1 MGSIRR
7 LLILSTLSLCLFV
20 MSGVQGAMAQDFSF
34 SRIDVE
40 GNKRIE
46 TSTIIT
52 YSGLATDQVFGADD
66 LNRAYQNILASG
78 LFESVEVV
86 PNGNRLIINVNEFPT
101 VNKIAFEGNRRVNDN
116 TLKSIIGLQPRRVFN
131 PDKVDADRAAIVQVY
146 ADQGRLA
153 ARVTPKIIRR
163 SDNRVDVIFEIFEG
177 GLTEIERIGIVGNKV
192 FSDRRLRRVLDTKQA
207 GFLRLF
213 VRRDTFLADR
223 IDFDE
228 RLLTDFYNARGYIDF
243 KVNDVNAELTEEN
256 NAYFVT
262 FNVREGQMFRFGDV
276 TLISERSD
284 IDVEDFQ
291 IAVSAETGDVYSPTL
306 MEKNLSRLE
315 ARATQLG
322 LDFVRVTP
330 RVTRNDADLTLDVE
344 FVLEQGERVFVE
356 RIDITGN
363 TTTLDRVIRR
373 QFRISEGDPFN
384 PRLIREAAERI
395 RALGLFGN
403 AGVNAREGTQP
414 GQIIVDVEV
423 EEQPTGSLQLGA
435 TYSGD
440 NGFGVVI
447 DYSERN
453 FLGRGQA
460 LSFAIRSGVDNQS
473 YEFNF
478 TEPEF
483 LNPELRFNLGLSYG
497 ETDNQGAAYDT
508 NSLDI
513 TPSLS
518 FPISD
523 YSRLSVR
530 GNISATQMLNASGV
544 GSIIEAEANLERVD
558 DAGFG
563 FTYRYDTRGVGLDP
577 SSGIAVIYN
586 QDFGGMAGD
595 KGAYSKSTI
604 RTIGERAI
612 MNEDVVLRG
621 VFEAGWLHHS
631 EGSSRV
637 TDRFFLPAT
646 VLRGFEFAGMG
657 PRQRSING
665 VINDPLGGNKYTV
678 AKFEVDFPLG
688 LPEEYGM
695 SGGAFYHAGNL
706 WDTGAT
712 VTNQDDRLEYDNGS
726 WRHVVGATLYW
737 TTPIGPLRFDFT
749 RALKKET
756 HDVERTFD
764 MSIATRF

>member
-7 LLILSTLSLCLFV
+7 FLILSTLSLCLCV
-20 MSGVQGAMAQDFSF
+20 TSGVQGAMAQDFSF
-34 SRIDVE
+34 SRIDVD

-52 YSGLATDQVFGADD
+52 YSGLATDQMFGADD

-86 PNGNRLIINVNEFPT
+86 PNGNRLVIKVNEFPT

-116 TLKSIIGLQPRRVFN
+116 TLRALVGMQPRRVFN
-131 PDKVDADRAAIVQVY
+131 PDKVDTDRAAIAQFY

-177 GLTEIERIGIVGNKV
+177 GVIEIERIGIVGNKV

-207 GFLRLF
+207 GLLRLF
-213 VRRDTFLADR
+213 VRRDTFLTDR
-223 IDFDE
+223 IEFDK

-243 KVNDVNAELTEEN
+243 QVNDVNAELTEEN

-276 TLISERSD
+276 TLASKRSD

-291 IAVSAETGDVYSPTL
+291 IAISAETGDVYSPTL

-363 TTTLDRVIRR
+363 TTTMDRVIRR

-395 RALGLFGN
+395 RALGFFGN

-414 GQIIVDVEV
+414 GQIIVDFEV

-447 DYSERN
+447 DYAERN

-460 LSFAIRSGVDNQS
+460 LSFAIRTGIDNQS
-473 YEFNF
+473 YEFDF

-483 LNPELRFNLGLSYG
+483 LSPELRFNLGLSYG

-508 NSLDI
+508 RNFDI

-518 FPISD
+518 FPLSE

-530 GNISATQMLNASGV
+530 GNVSATEMLNPGTV
-544 GSIIEAEANLERVD
+544 GSIVEDEITRGRLD

-595 KGAYSKSTI
+595 KGTFSKSTI

-621 VFEAGWLHHS
+621 VLEAGLLHHTG
-631 EGSSRV
+631 GSSRV

-657 PRQRSING
+657 PRQRDG
-665 VINDPLGGNKYTV
+665 TINDALGGNKYTV
-678 AKFEVDFPLG
+678 AKFEMDFPLG

-706 WDTGAT
+706 WDTGASG
-712 VTNQDDRLEYDNGS
+712 NRLLYDNGA

-756 HDVERTFD
+756 HDEERTFD

>member
-1 MGSIRR
+1 MGPIRHF
-7 LLILSTLSLCLFV
+7 LILSTLSLCLFV
-20 MSGVQGAMAQDFSF
+20 TSGVQGAMAQDFSF
-34 SRIDVE
+34 SRIGVD

-52 YSGLATDQVFGADD
+52 YSGLTTDQVFGADD

-86 PNGNRLIINVNEFPT
+86 PNGNRLVIKVNEFPT

-116 TLKSIIGLQPRRVFN
+116 TLRAVVGMQPRRVFN
-131 PDKVDADRAAIVQVY
+131 PDKVDADRAAIAQVY

-177 GLTEIERIGIVGNKV
+177 GVIEIERIGIVGNKV

-207 GFLRLF
+207 GLLRLF
-213 VRRDTFLADR
+213 VRRDTFLTDR
-223 IDFDE
+223 IEFDK

-243 KVNDVNAELTEEN
+243 QVNDVNAELTEEN

-276 TLISERSD
+276 TLASKRSD

-291 IAVSAETGDVYSPTL
+291 IAISAETGDVYSPTL

-363 TTTLDRVIRR
+363 TTTMDRVIRR

-384 PRLIREAAERI
+384 PRLIREAAERV
-395 RALGLFGN
+395 RALGFFGN

-414 GQIIVDVEV
+414 GQIIVDFEV

-447 DYSERN
+447 DYAERN

-460 LSFAIRSGVDNQS
+460 LSFAIRTGIDNQS
-473 YEFNF
+473 YEFDF

-483 LNPELRFNLGLSYG
+483 LSPELRFNLGLSYG

-508 NSLDI
+508 RNFDI

-518 FPISD
+518 FPLSE

-530 GNISATQMLNASGV
+530 GNVSATEMLNPGTV
-544 GSIIEAEANLERVD
+544 GSIVEDEITRGRLD

-595 KGAYSKSTI
+595 KGTFSKSTI

-621 VFEAGWLHHS
+621 VLEAGLLHQAG
-631 EGSSRV
+631 GSSRV

-657 PRQRSING
+657 PRQRDG
-665 VINDPLGGNKYTV
+665 TINDALGGNKYTV
-678 AKFEVDFPLG
+678 AKFEMDFPLG

-706 WDTGAT
+706 WDTGASG
-712 VTNQDDRLEYDNGS
+712 NRLLYDNGA

-756 HDVERTFD
+756 HDEERTFD

>member
-1 MGSIRR
+1 MGSIRHF
-7 LLILSTLSLCLFV
+7 LILSTLSLCLFV
-20 MSGVQGAMAQDFSF
+20 TSGVQGAMAQDFSF
-34 SRIDVE
+34 SRIDVD

-86 PNGNRLIINVNEFPT
+86 PNGNRLVIKVNEFPT

-116 TLKSIIGLQPRRVFN
+116 TLKSIVGLQPRRVFN
-131 PDKVDADRAAIVQVY
+131 PDKVDADRAAIAQVY

-153 ARVTPKIIRR
+153 ARVSPKIIRR

-213 VRRDTFLADR
+213 VRRDTFLTDR
-223 IDFDE
+223 IEFDK
-228 RLLTDFYNARGYIDF
+228 RLLKDFYNARGYIDF
-243 KVNDVNAELTEEN
+243 QINDVNAELTEEN

-276 TLISERSD
+276 KLTSERSD
-284 IDVEDFQ
+284 IDVEDFK
-291 IAVSAETGDVYSPTL
+291 IAISAETGDVYSPTL

-395 RALGLFGN
+395 RALGFFGN

-460 LSFAIRSGVDNQS
+460 LSFAIRSGIDNQS

-508 NSLDI
+508 RNLDI

-518 FPISD
+518 FPLSE

-530 GNISATQMLNASGV
+530 GNVSATEMLNPGTV
-544 GSIIEAEANLERVD
+544 GSIVEDEITRGRLD

-595 KGAYSKSTI
+595 KGTFSKSTI

-621 VFEAGWLHHS
+621 VLEAGLLHHTG
-631 EGSSRV
+631 GSSRV

-657 PRQRSING
+657 PRQRDGSIN
-665 VINDPLGGNKYTV
+665 DALGGNKYTV

-706 WDTGAT
+706 WDTGASG
-712 VTNQDDRLEYDNGS
+712 NGLLYDNGA

-756 HDVERTFD
+756 HDEERTFD
-764 MSIATRF
+764 MSVATRF

>member
-1 MGSIRR
+1 MGSIRHF
-7 LLILSTLSLCLFV
+7 LILSTLSLCLFV
-20 MSGVQGAMAQDFSF
+20 TSGVHGAMAQDFSF
-34 SRIDVE
+34 SRIDVD

-52 YSGLATDQVFGADD
+52 YSGLVTDQVFGADD

-86 PNGNRLIINVNEFPT
+86 PNGNRLVIKVNEFPT
-101 VNKIAFEGNRRVNDN
+101 VNKIAFEGNRRINDT
-116 TLKSIIGLQPRRVFN
+116 TLRAVVGMQPRRVFN
-131 PDKVDADRAAIVQVY
+131 PDKVDTLIVRQ
-146 ADQGRLA
+146 L
-153 ARVTPKIIRR
+153 RR
-163 SDNRVDVIFEIFEG
+163 SMRIRAVWQHVLPPKSSAAVTIAWMSYSKFLKG
-177 GLTEIERIGIVGNKV
+177 AVTEIERIGIVGNKV

-213 VRRDTFLADR
+213 VRRDTFLTDR
-223 IDFDE
+223 IEFDK

-243 KVNDVNAELTEEN
+243 QINDVNAELTEEN

-276 TLISERSD
+276 TLTSERSD
-284 IDVEDFQ
+284 IDVEDFK
-291 IAVSAETGDVYSPTL
+291 IAISAETGDVYSPTL

-395 RALGLFGN
+395 RALGFFGN

-460 LSFAIRSGVDNQS
+460 LSFAIRSGIDNQS

-483 LNPELRFNLGLSYG
+483 LNPELGFNLGLSYG

-508 NSLDI
+508 RNLDI

-518 FPISD
+518 FPLSE

-530 GNISATQMLNASGV
+530 GNVSATEMLNPGTV
-544 GSIIEAEANLERVD
+544 GSIV
-558 DAGFG
+558 
-563 FTYRYDTRGVGLDP
+563 
-577 SSGIAVIYN
+577 
-586 QDFGGMAGD
+586 
-595 KGAYSKSTI
+595 
-604 RTIGERAI
+604 
-612 MNEDVVLRG
+612 
-621 VFEAGWLHHS
+621 
-631 EGSSRV
+631 EG
-637 TDRFFLPAT
+637 
-646 VLRGFEFAGMG
+646 
-657 PRQRSING
+657 
-665 VINDPLGGNKYTV
+665 
-678 AKFEVDFPLG
+678 
-688 LPEEYGM
+688 
-695 SGGAFYHAGNL
+695 
-706 WDTGAT
+706 
-712 VTNQDDRLEYDNGS
+712 
-726 WRHVVGATLYW
+726 
-737 TTPIGPLRFDFT
+737 
-749 RALKKET
+749 
-756 HDVERTFD
+756 
-764 MSIATRF
+764 

>member
-1 MGSIRR
+1 MGSIRHF
-7 LLILSTLSLCLFV
+7 LILSTLSLCLFV
-20 MSGVQGAMAQDFSF
+20 TSGVQGAMAQDFSF
-34 SRIDVE
+34 SRIDVD

-86 PNGNRLIINVNEFPT
+86 PNGNRLVIKVNEFPT

-116 TLKSIIGLQPRRVFN
+116 TLKSIVGLQPRRVFN
-131 PDKVDADRAAIVQVY
+131 PDKVDADRAAIAQVY

-153 ARVTPKIIRR
+153 ARVSPKIIRR

-213 VRRDTFLADR
+213 VRRDTFLTDR
-223 IDFDE
+223 IEFDK

-243 KVNDVNAELTEEN
+243 QVNDVNAELTEEN

-276 TLISERSD
+276 TLTSERSD

-291 IAVSAETGDVYSPTL
+291 IAISAETGDVYSPTL

-395 RALGLFGN
+395 RALGFFGN

-460 LSFAIRSGVDNQS
+460 LSFAIRSGIDNQS

-508 NSLDI
+508 RNLDI

-518 FPISD
+518 FPLSE

-530 GNISATQMLNASGV
+530 GNVSATEMLNPGTV
-544 GSIIEAEANLERVD
+544 GSIVEDEITRGRLD

-595 KGAYSKSTI
+595 KGTFSKSTI

-621 VFEAGWLHHS
+621 VLEAGLLHHTG
-631 EGSSRV
+631 GSSRV

-657 PRQRSING
+657 PRQRDG
-665 VINDPLGGNKYTV
+665 TINDALGGNKYTV

-706 WDTGAT
+706 WDTGASG
-712 VTNQDDRLEYDNGS
+712 NGLLYDNGA

-737 TTPIGPLRFDFT
+737 TTPIGP
-749 RALKKET
+749 
-756 HDVERTFD
+756 
-764 MSIATRF
+764 IAV

>member
-1 MGSIRR
+1 MGSIRHF
-7 LLILSTLSLCLFV
+7 LILSTLSLCLFV

-34 SRIDVE
+34 SRIDVD

-86 PNGNRLIINVNEFPT
+86 PNGNRLVIKVNEFPT

-116 TLKSIIGLQPRRVFN
+116 TLKSIVGLQPRRVFN
-131 PDKVDADRAAIVQVY
+131 PDKVDADRAAIAQVY

-153 ARVTPKIIRR
+153 ARVSPKIIRR

-213 VRRDTFLADR
+213 VRRDTFLTDR
-223 IDFDE
+223 IEFDK
-228 RLLTDFYNARGYIDF
+228 RLLKDFYNARGYIDF
-243 KVNDVNAELTEEN
+243 QINDVNAELTEEN

-276 TLISERSD
+276 KLTSERSD
-284 IDVEDFQ
+284 IDVEDFK
-291 IAVSAETGDVYSPTL
+291 IAISAETGNVYSPTL

-395 RALGLFGN
+395 RALGFFGN

-460 LSFAIRSGVDNQS
+460 LSFAIRSGIDNQS

-508 NSLDI
+508 RNLDI

-518 FPISD
+518 FPLSE

-530 GNISATQMLNASGV
+530 GNVSATEMLNPGTV
-544 GSIIEAEANLERVD
+544 GSIVEDEITRGRLD

-595 KGAYSKSTI
+595 KGTFSKSTI

-621 VFEAGWLHHS
+621 VLEAGLLHHTG
-631 EGSSRV
+631 GSSRV

-657 PRQRSING
+657 PRQRDGSIN
-665 VINDPLGGNKYTV
+665 DALGGNKYTV

-706 WDTGAT
+706 WDTGASG
-712 VTNQDDRLEYDNGS
+712 NGLLYDNGA

-756 HDVERTFD
+756 HDEERTFD
-764 MSIATRF
+764 MSVATRF

>member
-1 MGSIRR
+1 MGSIRHF
-7 LLILSTLSLCLFV
+7 LILSTLSLCLFV
-20 MSGVQGAMAQDFSF
+20 TSGVHGAMAQDFSF
-34 SRIDVE
+34 SRIDVD

-52 YSGLATDQVFGADD
+52 YSGLVTDQVFGADD

-86 PNGNRLIINVNEFPT
+86 PNGNRLVIKVNEFPT
-101 VNKIAFEGNRRVNDN
+101 VNKIAFEGNRRINDT
-116 TLKSIIGLQPRRVFN
+116 TLRAVVGMQPRRVFN
-131 PDKVDADRAAIVQVY
+131 PDKVDTDRAAIAQVY

-177 GLTEIERIGIVGNKV
+177 AITEIERIGIVGNKV

-213 VRRDTFLADR
+213 VRRDTFLTDR
-223 IDFDE
+223 IEFDK

-243 KVNDVNAELTEEN
+243 QINDVNAELTEEN

-276 TLISERSD
+276 TLTSERSD
-284 IDVEDFQ
+284 IDVKDFK
-291 IAVSAETGDVYSPTL
+291 IAISAETGDVYSPTL

-395 RALGLFGN
+395 RVLDFFGN
-403 AGVNAREGTQP
+403 AGVNARAGTQP

-453 FLGRGQA
+453 FLGRGQT
-460 LSFAIRSGVDNQS
+460 LSFAIRSGIDNQS

-483 LNPELRFNLGLSYG
+483 LNPELGFNLGLSYG

-508 NSLDI
+508 RNLDI

-518 FPISD
+518 FPLSE

-530 GNISATQMLNASGV
+530 GNVSATEMLNPGTV
-544 GSIIEAEANLERVD
+544 GSIVENEITRGRLDN
-558 DAGFG
+558 AGFG

-586 QDFGGMAGD
+586 QDFGGIAGN
-595 KGAYSKSTI
+595 KGAFSKSTI

-612 MNEDVVLRG
+612 MNDDVVLRG
-621 VFEAGWLHHS
+621 VLEAGLLHHTG
-631 EGSSRV
+631 GSSRV

-657 PRQRSING
+657 PRQRDG
-665 VINDPLGGNKYTV
+665 TINDALGGNKYTV

-688 LPEEYGM
+688 LLEEYGM

-706 WDTGAT
+706 WDTGAKG
-712 VTNQDDRLEYDNGS
+712 DELLYDNGA

-756 HDVERTFD
+756 QDEERTFD
-764 MSIATRF
+764 VSIATRF

>member
-1 MGSIRR
+1 MGSIRHF
-7 LLILSTLSLCLFV
+7 LILSTLSLCLFV
-20 MSGVQGAMAQDFSF
+20 TSGVHGAMAQDFSF
-34 SRIDVE
+34 SRIDVD

-52 YSGLATDQVFGADD
+52 YSGLVTDQVFGADD

-86 PNGNRLIINVNEFPT
+86 PNGNRLVIKVNEFPT
-101 VNKIAFEGNRRVNDN
+101 VNKIAFEGNRRVNDT
-116 TLKSIIGLQPRRVFN
+116 TLRAVVVMQPRRVFN
-131 PDKVDADRAAIVQVY
+131 PDKVDTDRAAIAQVY

-177 GLTEIERIGIVGNKV
+177 AVTEIERIGIVGNKV

-213 VRRDTFLADR
+213 VRRDTFLTDR
-223 IDFDE
+223 IEFDK

-243 KVNDVNAELTEEN
+243 QINDVNAELTEEN

-276 TLISERSD
+276 TLTSERSD
-284 IDVEDFQ
+284 IDVKDFK
-291 IAVSAETGDVYSPTL
+291 IAISAETGDVYSPTL

-395 RALGLFGN
+395 RVLDFFGN
-403 AGVNAREGTQP
+403 AGVNARAGTQP

-453 FLGRGQA
+453 FLGRGQT
-460 LSFAIRSGVDNQS
+460 LSFAIRSGIDNQS

-483 LNPELRFNLGLSYG
+483 LNPELGFNLGLSYG

-508 NSLDI
+508 RNLDI

-518 FPISD
+518 FPLSE

-530 GNISATQMLNASGV
+530 GNVSATEMLNPGTV
-544 GSIIEAEANLERVD
+544 GSIVENEITRGRLDN
-558 DAGFG
+558 AGFG

-586 QDFGGMAGD
+586 QDFGGIAGD
-595 KGAYSKSTI
+595 KGAFSKSTI

-612 MNEDVVLRG
+612 MNDDVVLRG
-621 VFEAGWLHHS
+621 VLEAGLLHHTG
-631 EGSSRV
+631 GSSRV

-657 PRQRSING
+657 PRQRDG
-665 VINDPLGGNKYTV
+665 TINDALGGNKYTV

-706 WDTGAT
+706 WDTGAKG
-712 VTNQDDRLEYDNGS
+712 DELLYDNGA

-756 HDVERTFD
+756 QDEERTFD

>member
-1 MGSIRR
+1 MGSIRHF
-7 LLILSTLSLCLFV
+7 LILSTLSLCLFV
-20 MSGVQGAMAQDFSF
+20 TSGVHGAMAQDFSF
-34 SRIDVE
+34 SRIDVD

-52 YSGLATDQVFGADD
+52 YSGLVTDQVFGADD

-86 PNGNRLIINVNEFPT
+86 PNGARLVIKVNEFPT
-101 VNKIAFEGNRRVNDN
+101 VNKIAFEGNRRINDT
-116 TLKSIIGLQPRRVFN
+116 TLRAVVGMQPRRVFN
-131 PDKVDADRAAIVQVY
+131 PDKVDTDRAAIAQVY

-177 GLTEIERIGIVGNKV
+177 AVTEIERIGIVGNKV

-213 VRRDTFLADR
+213 VRRDTFLTDR
-223 IDFDE
+223 IEFDK

-243 KVNDVNAELTEEN
+243 QINDVNAELTEEN

-276 TLISERSD
+276 TLTSERSD
-284 IDVEDFQ
+284 IDVKDFK
-291 IAVSAETGDVYSPTL
+291 IAISAETGDVYSPTL

-395 RALGLFGN
+395 RVLDFFGN
-403 AGVNAREGTQP
+403 AGVNARAGTQP

-453 FLGRGQA
+453 FLGRGQT
-460 LSFAIRSGVDNQS
+460 LSFAIRSGIDNQS

-483 LNPELRFNLGLSYG
+483 LNPELGFNLGLSYG

-508 NSLDI
+508 RNLDI

-518 FPISD
+518 FPLSE

-530 GNISATQMLNASGV
+530 GNVSATEMLNPGTV
-544 GSIIEAEANLERVD
+544 GSIVENEITRGRLDN
-558 DAGFG
+558 AGFG

-586 QDFGGMAGD
+586 QDFGGIAGD
-595 KGAYSKSTI
+595 KGAFSKSTI

-612 MNEDVVLRG
+612 MNDDVVLRG
-621 VFEAGWLHHS
+621 VLEAGLLHHTG
-631 EGSSRV
+631 GSSRV

-657 PRQRSING
+657 PRQRDG
-665 VINDPLGGNKYTV
+665 TINDALGGNKYTV

-706 WDTGAT
+706 WDTGAKG
-712 VTNQDDRLEYDNGS
+712 DELLYDNGA

-756 HDVERTFD
+756 QDEERTFD

>member
-1 MGSIRR
+1 MGSIRHF
-7 LLILSTLSLCLFV
+7 LILSTLSLCLFV
-20 MSGVQGAMAQDFSF
+20 TSGVHGAMAQDFSF
-34 SRIDVE
+34 SRIDVD

-52 YSGLATDQVFGADD
+52 YSGLVTDQVFGADD

-86 PNGNRLIINVNEFPT
+86 PNGNRLVIKVNEFPT
-101 VNKIAFEGNRRVNDN
+101 VNKIAFEGNRRINDT
-116 TLKSIIGLQPRRVFN
+116 TLRAVVGMQPRRVFN
-131 PDKVDADRAAIVQVY
+131 PDKVDTDRAAIAQVY

-177 GLTEIERIGIVGNKV
+177 AVTEIERIGIVGNKV

-213 VRRDTFLADR
+213 VRRDTFLTDR
-223 IDFDE
+223 IEFDK

-243 KVNDVNAELTEEN
+243 QINDVNAELTEEN

-276 TLISERSD
+276 TLTSERSD
-284 IDVEDFQ
+284 IDVKDFK
-291 IAVSAETGDVYSPTL
+291 IAISAETGDVYSPTL

-395 RALGLFGN
+395 RVLDFFGN
-403 AGVNAREGTQP
+403 AGVNARAGTQP
-414 GQIIVDVEV
+414 GPIIVDVEV
-423 EEQPTGSLQLGA
+423 EARPTGSLQLGA

-453 FLGRGQA
+453 FLGRGQT
-460 LSFAIRSGVDNQS
+460 LSFAIRSGIDNQS

-483 LNPELRFNLGLSYG
+483 LNPELGFNLGLSYG

-508 NSLDI
+508 RNLDI

-518 FPISD
+518 FPLSE

-530 GNISATQMLNASGV
+530 GNVSATEMLNPGTV
-544 GSIIEAEANLERVD
+544 GSIVENEITRGRLDN
-558 DAGFG
+558 AGFG

-586 QDFGGMAGD
+586 QDFGGITGD
-595 KGAYSKSTI
+595 KGAFSKSTI

-612 MNEDVVLRG
+612 MNDDVVLRG
-621 VFEAGWLHHS
+621 VLEAGLLHHTG
-631 EGSSRV
+631 GSSRV

-657 PRQRSING
+657 PRQRDG
-665 VINDPLGGNKYTV
+665 TINDALGGNKYTV

-688 LPEEYGM
+688 LLEEYGM
-695 SGGAFYHAGNL
+695 SGGAFYNAGNL
-706 WDTGAT
+706 WDTGAKG
-712 VTNQDDRLEYDNGS
+712 DELLYDNGA

-749 RALKKET
+749 RALKKESQ
-756 HDVERTFD
+756 DEERTFD

>member
-1 MGSIRR
+1 MGSIRIF
-7 LLILSTLSLCLFV
+7 LYLSTLTLCVFFTA
-20 MSGVQGAMAQDFSF
+20 GVQGATAQDFSF
-34 SRIDVE
+34 YRIDVE

-46 TSTIIT
+46 ASTIVT
-52 YSGLATDQVFGADD
+52 YSGLATEQVFGADD
-66 LNRAYQNILASG
+66 LNRAYQNIIASG
-78 LFESVEVV
+78 LFESVEVI
-86 PNGNRLIINVNEFPT
+86 PNDSLLVIKVSEFPT
-101 VNKIAFEGNRRVNDN
+101 VNKIEFEGNRLVNDD
-116 TLKSIIGLQPRRVFN
+116 TLRSAVGLQPRRVFN
-131 PDKVDADRAAIVQVY
+131 PDKVDGDRSAIAQLY

-153 ARVTPKIIRR
+153 ARITPKIIRR
-163 SDNRVDVIFEIFEG
+163 SDNRVDVVFEIFEG
-177 GLTEIERIGIVGNKV
+177 GLTEIERIGIVGNRV
-192 FSDRRLRRVLDTKQA
+192 FSDRRLRRVLDSKQA
-207 GFLRLF
+207 GFLRTF
-213 VRRDTFLADR
+213 VRRDTFLTDR
-223 IDFDE
+223 IEFDK

-243 KVNDVNAELTEEN
+243 QVNDVNAELTEEN

-262 FNVREGQMFRFGDV
+262 FNVREGQMFRYGDV
-276 TLISERSD
+276 TLISKRSD
-284 IDVEDFQ
+284 INVEDFQ
-291 IAVSAETGDVYSPTL
+291 IAISAETGDVYSPTL

-330 RVTRNDADLTLDVE
+330 RVTRNDADLTLDVD

-373 QFRISEGDPFN
+373 QFRNSEGDPFN

-395 RALGLFGN
+395 RALGFFGN

-460 LSFAIRSGVDNQS
+460 LSFAIRSGIDNTA

-508 NSLDI
+508 RIMDI

-518 FPISD
+518 FPISE
-523 YSRLSVR
+523 YTRLSLR
-530 GNISATQMLNASGV
+530 GNVSATQMLNASGV
-544 GSIIEAEANLERVD
+544 GSIIDAEERLGRLND
-558 DAGFG
+558 TGFG

-586 QDFGGMAGD
+586 QDFGGMAGG
-595 KGAYSKSTI
+595 KGAYSKSRI

-612 MNEDVVLRG
+612 MNEDIVLRG
-621 VFEAGWLHHS
+621 VLEAGLLHHS

-657 PRQRSING
+657 PRQRSDSGI
-665 VINDPLGGNKYTV
+665 INDSLGGNKYTV
-678 AKFEVDFPLG
+678 AKFEVDFPLA
-688 LPEEYGM
+688 LLEEYGM

-706 WDTGAT
+706 WDTGASG
-712 VTNQDDRLEYDNGS
+712 NGLLYDNGA

-756 HDVERTFD
+756 HDEERTFD
-764 MSIATRF
+764 LSIATRF

>member
-7 LLILSTLSLCLFV
+7 FLILSTLSLCLCV
-20 MSGVQGAMAQDFSF
+20 TSGVQGAMAQDFSF
-34 SRIDVE
+34 SRIDVD

-52 YSGLATDQVFGADD
+52 YSGLATDQMFGADD

-86 PNGNRLIINVNEFPT
+86 PNGNRLVIKVNEFPT

-116 TLKSIIGLQPRRVFN
+116 TLRALVGMQPRRVFN
-131 PDKVDADRAAIVQVY
+131 PDKVDTDRAAIAQFY

-177 GLTEIERIGIVGNKV
+177 GVIEIERIGIVGNKV

-207 GFLRLF
+207 GLLRLF
-213 VRRDTFLADR
+213 VRRDTFLTDR
-223 IDFDE
+223 IEFDK

-243 KVNDVNAELTEEN
+243 QVNDVNAELTEEN

-276 TLISERSD
+276 TLASKRSD

-291 IAVSAETGDVYSPTL
+291 IAISAETGDVYSPTL

-363 TTTLDRVIRR
+363 TTTMDRVIRR

-384 PRLIREAAERI
+384 PRLIREAAERV
-395 RALGLFGN
+395 RALGFFGN

-414 GQIIVDVEV
+414 GQIIVDFEV

-447 DYSERN
+447 DYAERN

-460 LSFAIRSGVDNQS
+460 LSFAIRTGIDNQS
-473 YEFNF
+473 YEFDF

-483 LNPELRFNLGLSYG
+483 LSPELRFNLGLSYG

-508 NSLDI
+508 RNFDI

-518 FPISD
+518 FPLSE

-530 GNISATQMLNASGV
+530 GNVSATEMLNPGTV
-544 GSIIEAEANLERVD
+544 GSIVEDEITRGRLD

-595 KGAYSKSTI
+595 KGTFSKSTI

-621 VFEAGWLHHS
+621 VLEAGLLHHTG
-631 EGSSRV
+631 GSSRV

-657 PRQRSING
+657 PRQRDG
-665 VINDPLGGNKYTV
+665 TINDALGGNKYTV
-678 AKFEVDFPLG
+678 AKFEMDFPLG

-706 WDTGAT
+706 WDTGASG
-712 VTNQDDRLEYDNGS
+712 NRLLYDNGA

-756 HDVERTFD
+756 HDEERTFD

>member
-1 MGSIRR
+1 MGSIRYF
-7 LLILSTLSLCLFV
+7 LFLTILSICLSITSGAKFV
-20 MSGVQGAMAQDFSF
+20 QAQDFSF
-34 SRIDVE
+34 SRIDVD

-66 LNRAYQNILASG
+66 LNRAYQKILASG

-86 PNGNRLIINVNEFPT
+86 PSGNRLVIKVDEFPT
-101 VNKIAFEGNRRVNDN
+101 VNQIAFEGNRRVNDS
-116 TLKSIIGLQPRRVFN
+116 TLKSIVGLQPRRVFN
-131 PDKVDADRAAIVQVY
+131 PDKVDADRAAIAQVY

-153 ARVTPKIIRR
+153 ARVSPKIIRR

-177 GLTEIERIGIVGNKV
+177 GLTEIERVGIVGNKV
-192 FSDRRLRRVLDTKQA
+192 FSDRRLRRILDTKQA

-223 IDFDE
+223 IEFDK

-243 KVNDVNAELTEEN
+243 EVNDVNAELTEEN

-262 FNVREGQMFRFGDV
+262 FNVREGQKFRFGEV
-276 TLISERSD
+276 SLTSQRSD
-284 IDVEDFQ
+284 IDVEEFK
-291 IAVSAETGDVYSPTL
+291 IAISAETGDVYSPTL

-363 TTTLDRVIRR
+363 TATLDRVIRR

-384 PRLIREAAERI
+384 PRLVREAAERI
-395 RALGLFGN
+395 RALGFFGN

-440 NGFGVVI
+440 TGFGVVI

-460 LSFAIRSGVDNQS
+460 LSFAIRSGIDNQS

-508 NSLDI
+508 RKFNI

-518 FPISD
+518 FPLSE

-530 GNISATQMLNASGV
+530 GNVSATEMLNPGNI
-544 GSIIEAEANLERVD
+544 GTIIAAEVARGRLD

-595 KGAYSKSTI
+595 KGTYSKSTI

-612 MNEDVVLRG
+612 LNEDVVLRG
-621 VFEAGWLHHS
+621 SLEAGLLHHTD
-631 EGSSRV
+631 GNSRV

-657 PRQRSING
+657 PRQRVG
-665 VINDPLGGNKYTV
+665 TINDALGGNKYAV

-706 WDTGAT
+706 WDTGAGG
-712 VTNQDDRLEYDNGS
+712 DDLFYNEGA

-756 HDVERTFD
+756 NDEERTFD

>member
-20 MSGVQGAMAQDFSF
+20 VSGVQGAMAQDFSF

-131 PDKVDADRAAIVQVY
+131 PDKVDADRAAIVQFY

-544 GSIIEAEANLERVD
+544 GSIIEAEASLERVD

-665 VINDPLGGNKYTV
+665 VINDPLGGSKYTV

>member
-1 MGSIRR
+1 MGSIRHF
-7 LLILSTLSLCLFV
+7 LILSTLSLCLFAT
-20 MSGVQGAMAQDFSF
+20 SGVQVAMAQDFSF
-34 SRIDVE
+34 SRIDVD

-52 YSGLATDQVFGADD
+52 YSGLETDQVFGADD

-86 PNGNRLIINVNEFPT
+86 PNGNRLVIKVNEFPT

-116 TLKSIIGLQPRRVFN
+116 TLRALVGMQPRRVFN
-131 PDKVDADRAAIVQVY
+131 PDKVDTDRAAIAQFY

-177 GLTEIERIGIVGNKV
+177 GVIEIERIGIVGNKV

-207 GFLRLF
+207 GLLRLF
-213 VRRDTFLADR
+213 VRRDTFLTDR
-223 IDFDE
+223 IEFDK

-243 KVNDVNAELTEEN
+243 QVNDVNAELTEEN

-276 TLISERSD
+276 TLASKRSD

-291 IAVSAETGDVYSPTL
+291 IAISAETGDVYSPTL

-363 TTTLDRVIRR
+363 TTTMDRVIRR

-395 RALGLFGN
+395 RSLGFFGD

-414 GQIIVDVEV
+414 GQIIVDFEV

-447 DYSERN
+447 DYAERN

-460 LSFAIRSGVDNQS
+460 LSFAIRTGIDNQS
-473 YEFNF
+473 YEFDF

-483 LNPELRFNLGLSYG
+483 LSPELRFNLGLSYG

-508 NSLDI
+508 RNFDI

-518 FPISD
+518 FPLSE

-530 GNISATQMLNASGV
+530 GNVSATEMLNPGTV
-544 GSIIEAEANLERVD
+544 GSIVEDEITRGRLD

-595 KGAYSKSTI
+595 KGTFSKSTI

-621 VFEAGWLHHS
+621 VLEAGLLHHTG
-631 EGSSRV
+631 GSSRV

-657 PRQRSING
+657 PRQRDG
-665 VINDPLGGNKYTV
+665 TINDALGGNKYTV
-678 AKFEVDFPLG
+678 AKFEMDFPLG

-706 WDTGAT
+706 WDTGASG
-712 VTNQDDRLEYDNGS
+712 NGLLYDNGA
-726 WRHVVGATLYW
+726 WRQVVGATLYW

-756 HDVERTFD
+756 HDEERTFD

>member
-1 MGSIRR
+1 MGSIRHF
-7 LLILSTLSLCLFV
+7 LILSTLSLCLFV
-20 MSGVQGAMAQDFSF
+20 TSGVHGAMAQDFSF
-34 SRIDVE
+34 SRIDVD

-52 YSGLATDQVFGADD
+52 YSGLVTDQVFGADD

-86 PNGNRLIINVNEFPT
+86 PNGNRLVIKVNEFPT
-101 VNKIAFEGNRRVNDN
+101 VNKIAFEGNRRINDT
-116 TLKSIIGLQPRRVFN
+116 TLRAVVGMQPRRVFN
-131 PDKVDADRAAIVQVY
+131 PDKVDTDRAAIAQVY

-177 GLTEIERIGIVGNKV
+177 AVTEIERIGIVGNKV

-213 VRRDTFLADR
+213 VRRDTFLTDR
-223 IDFDE
+223 IEFDK

-243 KVNDVNAELTEEN
+243 QINDVNAELTEEN

-276 TLISERSD
+276 TLTSERSD
-284 IDVEDFQ
+284 IDVKDFK
-291 IAVSAETGDVYSPTL
+291 IAISAETGDVYSPTL

-395 RALGLFGN
+395 RVLDFFGN
-403 AGVNAREGTQP
+403 AGVNARAGTQP

-423 EEQPTGSLQLGA
+423 EERPTGSLQLGA

-453 FLGRGQA
+453 FLGRGQT
-460 LSFAIRSGVDNQS
+460 LSFAIRSGIDNQS

-483 LNPELRFNLGLSYG
+483 LNPELGFNLGLSFG

-508 NSLDI
+508 RNLDI

-518 FPISD
+518 FPLSE

-530 GNISATQMLNASGV
+530 GNVSATEMLNPGTV
-544 GSIIEAEANLERVD
+544 GSIVENEITRGRLDN
-558 DAGFG
+558 AGFG

-586 QDFGGMAGD
+586 QDFGGIAGD
-595 KGAYSKSTI
+595 KGAFSKSTI

-612 MNEDVVLRG
+612 MNDDVVLRG
-621 VFEAGWLHHS
+621 VLEAGLLHHTG
-631 EGSSRV
+631 GSSRV

-657 PRQRSING
+657 PRQRDG
-665 VINDPLGGNKYTV
+665 TINDALGGNKYTV

-706 WDTGAT
+706 WDTGAKG
-712 VTNQDDRLEYDNGS
+712 DELLYDNGA

-756 HDVERTFD
+756 QDEERTFD

>member
-1 MGSIRR
+1 MGSIRHF
-7 LLILSTLSLCLFV
+7 LILSTLSLCLFV
-20 MSGVQGAMAQDFSF
+20 TSGVHGAMAQDFSF
-34 SRIDVE
+34 SRIDVD

-52 YSGLATDQVFGADD
+52 YSGLVTDQVFGADD

-86 PNGNRLIINVNEFPT
+86 PNGNRLVIKVNEFPT
-101 VNKIAFEGNRRVNDN
+101 VNKIAFEGNRRINDT
-116 TLKSIIGLQPRRVFN
+116 TLRAVVGMQPRRVFN
-131 PDKVDADRAAIVQVY
+131 PDKVDTDRAAIAQVY

-177 GLTEIERIGIVGNKV
+177 AVTEIERIGIVGNKV

-213 VRRDTFLADR
+213 VRRDTFLTDR
-223 IDFDE
+223 IEFDK

-243 KVNDVNAELTEEN
+243 QINDVNAELTEEN

-276 TLISERSD
+276 TLTSERSD
-284 IDVEDFQ
+284 IDVKDFK
-291 IAVSAETGDVYSPTL
+291 IAISAETGDVYSPTL

-330 RVTRNDADLTLDVE
+330 RVIRNDADLTLDVE

-395 RALGLFGN
+395 RVLDFFGN
-403 AGVNAREGTQP
+403 AGVNARAGTQP

-453 FLGRGQA
+453 FLGRGQT
-460 LSFAIRSGVDNQS
+460 LSFAIRSGIDNQS

-483 LNPELRFNLGLSYG
+483 LNPELGFNLGLSFG

-508 NSLDI
+508 RNLDI

-518 FPISD
+518 FPLSE

-530 GNISATQMLNASGV
+530 GNVSATEMLNPGTV
-544 GSIIEAEANLERVD
+544 GSIVENEITRGRLDN
-558 DAGFG
+558 AGFG

-586 QDFGGMAGD
+586 QDFGGIAGD
-595 KGAYSKSTI
+595 KGAFSKSTI

-612 MNEDVVLRG
+612 MNDDVVLRG
-621 VFEAGWLHHS
+621 VLEAGLLHHTG
-631 EGSSRV
+631 GSSRV

-657 PRQRSING
+657 PRQRDG
-665 VINDPLGGNKYTV
+665 TINDALGGNKYTV

-706 WDTGAT
+706 WDTGAKG
-712 VTNQDDRLEYDNGS
+712 DELLYDNGA

-756 HDVERTFD
+756 QDEERTFD

>member
-7 LLILSTLSLCLFV
+7 FLILSTLSLCV
-20 MSGVQGAMAQDFSF
+20 CVTSGVQGAMAQDFSF
-34 SRIDVE
+34 SRIDVD

-52 YSGLATDQVFGADD
+52 YSGLATDQMFGADD

-86 PNGNRLIINVNEFPT
+86 PNGNRLVIKVNEFPT
-101 VNKIAFEGNRRVNDN
+101 VNEIAFEGNRRVNDN
-116 TLKSIIGLQPRRVFN
+116 TLRALVGMQPRRVFN
-131 PDKVDADRAAIVQVY
+131 PDKVDTDRAAIAQFY

-177 GLTEIERIGIVGNKV
+177 DVIEIERIGIVGNKV

-207 GFLRLF
+207 GLLRLF
-213 VRRDTFLADR
+213 VRRDTFLTDR
-223 IDFDE
+223 IEFDK

-243 KVNDVNAELTEEN
+243 QVNDVNAELTEEN

-276 TLISERSD
+276 TLASKRSD
-284 IDVEDFQ
+284 IHVEDFQ
-291 IAVSAETGDVYSPTL
+291 IAISAETGDVYSPTL

-363 TTTLDRVIRR
+363 TTTMDRVIRR

-395 RALGLFGN
+395 RALGFFGN

-414 GQIIVDVEV
+414 GQIIVDLEV

-447 DYSERN
+447 DYAERN

-460 LSFAIRSGVDNQS
+460 LSFAIRTGIDNQS
-473 YEFNF
+473 YEFDF

-483 LNPELRFNLGLSYG
+483 LSPELRFNLGLSYG

-508 NSLDI
+508 RNFDI

-518 FPISD
+518 FPLSE

-530 GNISATQMLNASGV
+530 GNVSATEMLNPGTV
-544 GSIIEAEANLERVD
+544 GSIVEDEITRGRLD

-595 KGAYSKSTI
+595 KGTFSKSTI

-621 VFEAGWLHHS
+621 VLEAGLLHHTG
-631 EGSSRV
+631 GSSRV

-657 PRQRSING
+657 PRQRDG
-665 VINDPLGGNKYTV
+665 TINDALGGNKYTV
-678 AKFEVDFPLG
+678 AKFEMDFPLG

-706 WDTGAT
+706 WDTGASG
-712 VTNQDDRLEYDNGS
+712 NGLLYDNGA
-726 WRHVVGATLYW
+726 WRQVVGATLYW

-756 HDVERTFD
+756 HDEERTFD

>member
-1 MGSIRR
+1 MGSIRHF
-7 LLILSTLSLCLFV
+7 LILSTLSLCLFV
-20 MSGVQGAMAQDFSF
+20 TSGVHGAMAQDFSF
-34 SRIDVE
+34 SRIDVD

-52 YSGLATDQVFGADD
+52 YSGLVTDQVFGADD

-86 PNGNRLIINVNEFPT
+86 PNGNRLVIKVNEFPT
-101 VNKIAFEGNRRVNDN
+101 VNKIAFEGNRRINDT
-116 TLKSIIGLQPRRVFN
+116 TLRAVVGMQPRRVFN
-131 PDKVDADRAAIVQVY
+131 PDKVDTDRAAIAQVY

-177 GLTEIERIGIVGNKV
+177 AITEIERIGIVGNKV

-213 VRRDTFLADR
+213 VRRDTFLTDR
-223 IDFDE
+223 IEFDK

-243 KVNDVNAELTEEN
+243 QINDVNAELTEEN

-276 TLISERSD
+276 TLTSERSD
-284 IDVEDFQ
+284 IDVKDFK
-291 IAVSAETGDVYSPTL
+291 IAISAETGDVYSPTL

-395 RALGLFGN
+395 RVLDFFGN
-403 AGVNAREGTQP
+403 AGVNARAGTQP

-423 EEQPTGSLQLGA
+423 EERPTGSLQLGA

-453 FLGRGQA
+453 FLGRGQT
-460 LSFAIRSGVDNQS
+460 LSFAIRSGIDNQS

-483 LNPELRFNLGLSYG
+483 LNPELGFNLGLSYG

-508 NSLDI
+508 RNLDI

-518 FPISD
+518 FPLSE

-530 GNISATQMLNASGV
+530 GNVSATEMLNPGTV
-544 GSIIEAEANLERVD
+544 GSIVENEITRGRLDN
-558 DAGFG
+558 AGFG

-586 QDFGGMAGD
+586 QDFGGIAGD
-595 KGAYSKSTI
+595 KGAFSKSTI

-612 MNEDVVLRG
+612 MNDDVVLRG
-621 VFEAGWLHHS
+621 VLEAGLLHHTG
-631 EGSSRV
+631 GSSRV

-657 PRQRSING
+657 PRQRDG
-665 VINDPLGGNKYTV
+665 TINDALGGNKYTV

-706 WDTGAT
+706 WDTGAKG
-712 VTNQDDRLEYDNGS
+712 DELLYDNGA

-756 HDVERTFD
+756 QDEERTFD

>member
-1 MGSIRR
+1 MGSIRHF
-7 LLILSTLSLCLFV
+7 LILSTLSLCLFV
-20 MSGVQGAMAQDFSF
+20 TSGVQGAMAQDFSF
-34 SRIDVE
+34 SRIDVD

-52 YSGLATDQVFGADD
+52 YSGLTTDQVFGADD
-66 LNRAYQNILASG
+66 LNRAYQSILASG

-86 PNGNRLIINVNEFPT
+86 PNGNRLVIKVNEFPT
-101 VNKIAFEGNRRVNDN
+101 VNQIAFEGNRRVNDN
-116 TLKSIIGLQPRRVFN
+116 TLKSIVGLQPRRVFN
-131 PDKVDADRAAIVQVY
+131 PDKVDADRTAIAQVY

-153 ARVTPKIIRR
+153 ARVSPKIIRR

-223 IDFDE
+223 IEFDK

-243 KVNDVNAELTEEN
+243 QVNDVNAELTEEN

-276 TLISERSD
+276 TLTSERSD

-291 IAVSAETGDVYSPTL
+291 IAISAETGDVYSPTL

-395 RALGLFGN
+395 RALGFFGN

-460 LSFAIRSGVDNQS
+460 LSFAIRSGIDNQS

-508 NSLDI
+508 RNLDI

-518 FPISD
+518 FPLSE

-530 GNISATQMLNASGV
+530 GNVSATEMLNPGTV
-544 GSIIEAEANLERVD
+544 GSIVEDEITRGRLD

-595 KGAYSKSTI
+595 KGTFSKSTI

-621 VFEAGWLHHS
+621 VLEAGLLHHTG
-631 EGSSRV
+631 GSSRV

-657 PRQRSING
+657 PRQREG
-665 VINDPLGGNKYTV
+665 TINDALGGNKYTV

-706 WDTGAT
+706 WDTGASG
-712 VTNQDDRLEYDNGS
+712 NGLLYDNGA

-756 HDVERTFD
+756 HDEERTFD

>member
-1 MGSIRR
+1 MGSIRHF
-7 LLILSTLSLCLFV
+7 LILSTLSLCLFV
-20 MSGVQGAMAQDFSF
+20 TSGVHGAMAQDFSF
-34 SRIDVE
+34 SRIDVD

-52 YSGLATDQVFGADD
+52 YSGLVTDQVFGAGD

-86 PNGNRLIINVNEFPT
+86 PNGNRLVIKVNEFPT
-101 VNKIAFEGNRRVNDN
+101 VNKIAFEGNRRINDT
-116 TLKSIIGLQPRRVFN
+116 TLRAVVGMQPRRVFN
-131 PDKVDADRAAIVQVY
+131 PDKVDTDRAAIAQVY

-177 GLTEIERIGIVGNKV
+177 AITEIERIGIVGNKV

-213 VRRDTFLADR
+213 VRRDTFLTDR
-223 IDFDE
+223 IEFDK

-243 KVNDVNAELTEEN
+243 QINDVNAELTEEN

-276 TLISERSD
+276 TLTSERSD
-284 IDVEDFQ
+284 IDVKDFK
-291 IAVSAETGDVYSPTL
+291 IAISAETGDVYSPTL

-395 RALGLFGN
+395 RVLDFFGN
-403 AGVNAREGTQP
+403 AGVNARAGTQP

-423 EEQPTGSLQLGA
+423 EERPTGSLQLGA

-453 FLGRGQA
+453 FLGRGQT
-460 LSFAIRSGVDNQS
+460 LSFAIRSGIDNQS

-483 LNPELRFNLGLSYG
+483 LNPELGFNLGLSYG

-508 NSLDI
+508 RNLDI

-518 FPISD
+518 FPLSE

-530 GNISATQMLNASGV
+530 GNVSATEMLNPGTV
-544 GSIIEAEANLERVD
+544 GSIVENEITRGRLDN
-558 DAGFG
+558 AGFG

-586 QDFGGMAGD
+586 QDFGGIAGD
-595 KGAYSKSTI
+595 KGAFSKSTI

-612 MNEDVVLRG
+612 MNDDVVLRG
-621 VFEAGWLHHS
+621 VLEAGLLHHTG
-631 EGSSRV
+631 GSSRV

-657 PRQRSING
+657 PRQRDG
-665 VINDPLGGNKYTV
+665 TINDALGGNKYTV

-706 WDTGAT
+706 WDTGAKG
-712 VTNQDDRLEYDNGS
+712 DELLYDNGA

-756 HDVERTFD
+756 QDEERTFD

>member
-7 LLILSTLSLCLFV
+7 FLILSTLSLCLCV
-20 MSGVQGAMAQDFSF
+20 TSGVQGAMAQDFSF
-34 SRIDVE
+34 SRIDVD

-52 YSGLATDQVFGADD
+52 YSGLATDQMFGADD

-86 PNGNRLIINVNEFPT
+86 PNGNRLVIKVNEFPT

-116 TLKSIIGLQPRRVFN
+116 TLRALVGMQPRRVFN
-131 PDKVDADRAAIVQVY
+131 PDKVDTDRAAIAQFY

-177 GLTEIERIGIVGNKV
+177 GVIEIERIGIVGNKV

-207 GFLRLF
+207 GLLRLF
-213 VRRDTFLADR
+213 VRRDTFLTDR
-223 IDFDE
+223 IEFDK

-243 KVNDVNAELTEEN
+243 QVNDVNAELTEEN

-276 TLISERSD
+276 TLASKRSD

-291 IAVSAETGDVYSPTL
+291 IAISAETGDVYSPTL

-363 TTTLDRVIRR
+363 TTTMDRVIRR

-395 RALGLFGN
+395 RALGIFGN

-414 GQIIVDVEV
+414 GQIIVDFEV

-447 DYSERN
+447 DYAERN

-460 LSFAIRSGVDNQS
+460 LSFAIRTGIDNQS
-473 YEFNF
+473 YEFDF

-483 LNPELRFNLGLSYG
+483 LSPELRFNLGLSYG

-508 NSLDI
+508 RNFDI

-518 FPISD
+518 FPLSE

-530 GNISATQMLNASGV
+530 GNVSATEMLNPGTV
-544 GSIIEAEANLERVD
+544 GSIVEDEITRGRLD

-595 KGAYSKSTI
+595 KGTFSKSTI

-621 VFEAGWLHHS
+621 VLEAGLLHHTG
-631 EGSSRV
+631 GSSRV

-657 PRQRSING
+657 PRQRDG
-665 VINDPLGGNKYTV
+665 TINDALGGNKYTV
-678 AKFEVDFPLG
+678 AKFEMDFPLG

-706 WDTGAT
+706 WDTGASG
-712 VTNQDDRLEYDNGS
+712 NRLLYDNGA

-756 HDVERTFD
+756 HDEERTFD

>member
-1 MGSIRR
+1 MGSIRHF
-7 LLILSTLSLCLFV
+7 LILSTLSLCLFV
-20 MSGVQGAMAQDFSF
+20 TSGVQGAIAQDFSF
-34 SRIDVE
+34 SRIDVD

-86 PNGNRLIINVNEFPT
+86 PNGNRLVIKVNEFPT

-116 TLKSIIGLQPRRVFN
+116 TLRAVVGMQPRRVFN
-131 PDKVDADRAAIVQVY
+131 PDKVDADRAAIAQVY

-177 GLTEIERIGIVGNKV
+177 GVTEIERIGIVGNKV

-213 VRRDTFLADR
+213 VRRDTFLTDR
-223 IDFDE
+223 IEFDK

-243 KVNDVNAELTEEN
+243 QVNDVNAELTEEN

-262 FNVREGQMFRFGDV
+262 FNVREGQKFRFGEV
-276 TLISERSD
+276 TLTSERSD
-284 IDVEDFQ
+284 IDIEDFQ
-291 IAVSAETGDVYSPTL
+291 IAISAETGDVYSPTL

-395 RALGLFGN
+395 RALGFFGN

-423 EEQPTGSLQLGA
+423 EEQPTGSIQLGG

-440 NGFGVVI
+440 NGFGI
-447 DYSERN
+447 LLDYSERN

-460 LSFAIRSGVDNQS
+460 LSFTIQSGVDNQS
-473 YEFNF
+473 YRFNF

-483 LNPELRFNLGLSYG
+483 LNPELQFNLGLSYG
-497 ETDNQGAAYDT
+497 ETDNRGAAYDT
-508 NSLDI
+508 RQFDV

-518 FPISD
+518 FPLSE
-523 YSRLSVR
+523 YSRLTLR
-530 GNISATQMLNASGV
+530 GNVSATEMLNPGTI
-544 GSIIEAEANLERVD
+544 GSIVKAEIDRGRVD
-558 DAGFG
+558 DAGLG

-586 QDFGGMAGD
+586 QSFGGLAGD
-595 KGAYSKSTI
+595 AGAYSKSTI
-604 RTIGERAI
+604 RTVGERAI
-612 MNEDVVLRG
+612 INEDVVLRG
-621 VFEAGWLHHS
+621 ILEGGLLHHTK
-631 EGSSRV
+631 GSSRV

-646 VLRGFEFAGMG
+646 ILRGFEYAGMG
-657 PRQRSING
+657 PRQQSNNY
-665 VINDPLGGNKYTV
+665 NDALGGNKYAV

-695 SGGAFYHAGNL
+695 SGGAFYHVGNL
-706 WDTGAT
+706 WDTGASSG
-712 VTNQDDRLEYDNGS
+712 VDDLFYDNGA
-726 WRHVVGATLYW
+726 WRHVVGATLFW

-749 RALKKET
+749 RAIQKQT
-756 HDVERTFD
+756 HDEERTFD
-764 MSIATRF
+764 LSIATNF

>member
-1 MGSIRR
+1 MGSIRHF
-7 LLILSTLSLCLFV
+7 LILSTLSLCLFV
-20 MSGVQGAMAQDFSF
+20 TSGVHGAMAQDFSF
-34 SRIDVE
+34 SRIDVD

-52 YSGLATDQVFGADD
+52 YSGLVTDQVFGADD

-86 PNGNRLIINVNEFPT
+86 PNGNRLVIKVNEFPT
-101 VNKIAFEGNRRVNDN
+101 VNKIAFEGNRRINDT
-116 TLKSIIGLQPRRVFN
+116 TLRAVVGMQPRRVFN
-131 PDKVDADRAAIVQVY
+131 PDKVDTDRAAIAQVY

-177 GLTEIERIGIVGNKV
+177 AVTEIERIGIVGNKV

-213 VRRDTFLADR
+213 VRRDTFLTDR
-223 IDFDE
+223 IEFDK

-243 KVNDVNAELTEEN
+243 QINDVNAELTEEN

-262 FNVREGQMFRFGDV
+262 FNVREGQMFRFGNV
-276 TLISERSD
+276 TLTSERSD
-284 IDVEDFQ
+284 IDVKDFK
-291 IAVSAETGDVYSPTL
+291 IAISAETGDVYSPTL

-395 RALGLFGN
+395 RVLDFFGN
-403 AGVNAREGTQP
+403 AGVNARAGTQP

-453 FLGRGQA
+453 FLGRGQT
-460 LSFAIRSGVDNQS
+460 LSFAIRSGIDNQS

-483 LNPELRFNLGLSYG
+483 LNPELGFNLGLSYG

-508 NSLDI
+508 RNLDI

-518 FPISD
+518 FPLSE

-530 GNISATQMLNASGV
+530 GNVSATEMLNPGTV
-544 GSIIEAEANLERVD
+544 GSIVENEITRGRLDN
-558 DAGFG
+558 AGFG

-586 QDFGGMAGD
+586 QDFGGITGD
-595 KGAYSKSTI
+595 KGAFSKSTI

-612 MNEDVVLRG
+612 MNDDVVLRG
-621 VFEAGWLHHS
+621 VLEAGLLHHTG
-631 EGSSRV
+631 GSSRV

-657 PRQRSING
+657 PRQRDG
-665 VINDPLGGNKYTV
+665 TINDALGGNKYTV

-706 WDTGAT
+706 WDTGAKG
-712 VTNQDDRLEYDNGS
+712 DELLYDNGA

-756 HDVERTFD
+756 QDEERTFD
-764 MSIATRF
+764 VSIATRF

>member
-20 MSGVQGAMAQDFSF
+20 VSGVQGAMAQDFSF

-544 GSIIEAEANLERVD
+544 GSIIEAEASLERVD

-665 VINDPLGGNKYTV
+665 VINDPLGGSKYTV

>member
-1 MGSIRR
+1 MGSIRHF
-7 LLILSTLSLCLFV
+7 LILSTLSLCLFV
-20 MSGVQGAMAQDFSF
+20 TSGVHGAMAQDFSF
-34 SRIDVE
+34 SRIDVD

-52 YSGLATDQVFGADD
+52 YSGLVTDQVFGADD

-86 PNGNRLIINVNEFPT
+86 PNGNRLVIKVNEFPT
-101 VNKIAFEGNRRVNDN
+101 VNKIAFEGNRRINDT
-116 TLKSIIGLQPRRVFN
+116 TLRAVVGMQPRRVFN
-131 PDKVDADRAAIVQVY
+131 PDKVDTDRAAIAQVY

-177 GLTEIERIGIVGNKV
+177 AITEIERIGIVGNKV

-213 VRRDTFLADR
+213 VRRDTFLTDR
-223 IDFDE
+223 IEFDK

-243 KVNDVNAELTEEN
+243 QINDVNAELTEEN

-262 FNVREGQMFRFGDV
+262 FNVREGQMFRFGNV
-276 TLISERSD
+276 TLTSERSD
-284 IDVEDFQ
+284 IDVKDFK
-291 IAVSAETGDVYSPTL
+291 IAISAETGDVYSPTL

-395 RALGLFGN
+395 RVLDFFGN
-403 AGVNAREGTQP
+403 AGVNARAGTQP

-423 EEQPTGSLQLGA
+423 EERPTGSLQLGA

-453 FLGRGQA
+453 FLGRGQT
-460 LSFAIRSGVDNQS
+460 LSFAIRSGIDNQS

-483 LNPELRFNLGLSYG
+483 LNPELGFNLGLSFG

-508 NSLDI
+508 RNLDI

-518 FPISD
+518 FPLSE

-530 GNISATQMLNASGV
+530 GNVSATEMLNPGTV
-544 GSIIEAEANLERVD
+544 GSIVENEITRGRLDN
-558 DAGFG
+558 AGFG

-586 QDFGGMAGD
+586 QDFGGIAGD
-595 KGAYSKSTI
+595 KGAFSKSTI

-612 MNEDVVLRG
+612 MNDDVVLRG
-621 VFEAGWLHHS
+621 VLEAGLLHHTG
-631 EGSSRV
+631 GSSRV

-657 PRQRSING
+657 PRQRDG
-665 VINDPLGGNKYTV
+665 TINDALGGNKYTV

-688 LPEEYGM
+688 LLEEYGM

-706 WDTGAT
+706 WDTGAKG
-712 VTNQDDRLEYDNGS
+712 DELLYDNGA

-756 HDVERTFD
+756 QDEERTFD

>member
-1 MGSIRR
+1 MGSIRHF
-7 LLILSTLSLCLFV
+7 LILSTLSLCLFV
-20 MSGVQGAMAQDFSF
+20 TSGVHGAMAQDFSF
-34 SRIDVE
+34 SRIDVD

-52 YSGLATDQVFGADD
+52 YSGLVTDQVFGADD

-86 PNGNRLIINVNEFPT
+86 PNGNRLVIKVNEFPT
-101 VNKIAFEGNRRVNDN
+101 VNKIAFEGNRRINDT
-116 TLKSIIGLQPRRVFN
+116 TLRAVVGMQPRRVFN
-131 PDKVDADRAAIVQVY
+131 PDKVDTDRAAIAQVY

-177 GLTEIERIGIVGNKV
+177 AVTEIERIGIVGNKV

-213 VRRDTFLADR
+213 VRRDTFLTDR
-223 IDFDE
+223 IEFDK

-243 KVNDVNAELTEEN
+243 QINDVNAELTEEN

-276 TLISERSD
+276 TLTSERSD
-284 IDVEDFQ
+284 IDVKDFK
-291 IAVSAETGDVYSPTL
+291 IAISAETGDVYSPTL

-395 RALGLFGN
+395 RVLDFFGN
-403 AGVNAREGTQP
+403 AGVNARAGTQP

-453 FLGRGQA
+453 FLGRGQT
-460 LSFAIRSGVDNQS
+460 LSFAIRSGIDNQS

-483 LNPELRFNLGLSYG
+483 LNPELGFNLGLSYG

-508 NSLDI
+508 RNLDI

-518 FPISD
+518 FPLSE

-530 GNISATQMLNASGV
+530 GNVSATEMLNPGTV
-544 GSIIEAEANLERVD
+544 GSIVENEITRGRLDN
-558 DAGFG
+558 AGFG

-586 QDFGGMAGD
+586 QDFGGIAGD
-595 KGAYSKSTI
+595 KGAFSKSTI

-612 MNEDVVLRG
+612 MNDDVVLRG
-621 VFEAGWLHHS
+621 VLEAGLLHHTG
-631 EGSSRV
+631 GSSRV

-657 PRQRSING
+657 PRQRDG
-665 VINDPLGGNKYTV
+665 TINDALGGNKYTV

-706 WDTGAT
+706 WDTGA
-712 VTNQDDRLEYDNGS
+712 NGDELLYDNGA

-756 HDVERTFD
+756 QDEERTFD

>member
-1 MGSIRR
+1 MGSIRYF
-7 LLILSTLSLCLFV
+7 LILSTLSLCLFV
-20 MSGVQGAMAQDFSF
+20 TYGVQGGMAQDFSF
-34 SRIDVE
+34 SRIDVD

-86 PNGNRLIINVNEFPT
+86 PNGNRLVIKVNEFPT

-116 TLKSIIGLQPRRVFN
+116 TLRSIIGLQPRRVFN
-131 PDKVDADRAAIVQVY
+131 PDKVDADRAAIAQVY

-163 SDNRVDVIFEIFEG
+163 SDNRVDVIFEVFEG
-177 GLTEIERIGIVGNKV
+177 GITEIERIGIVGNKV

-207 GFLRLF
+207 GFLRLL
-213 VRRDTFLADR
+213 VRRDTFLTDR
-223 IDFDE
+223 IEFDK

-243 KVNDVNAELTEEN
+243 QVNDVNAELTEEN

-276 TLISERSD
+276 TLTSERSD
-284 IDVEDFQ
+284 IDVEDFK
-291 IAVSAETGDVYSPTL
+291 IAISAETGDVYSPML

-344 FVLEQGERVFVE
+344 FVLERGERMFVE

-395 RALGLFGN
+395 RALGFFGN
-403 AGVNAREGTQP
+403 AGVNAREGRQP
-414 GQIIVDVEV
+414 SQIIVDVEV
-423 EEQPTGSLQLGA
+423 QEQPTGSFQLGA

-460 LSFAIRSGVDNQS
+460 LSFAIRSGIDNQS

-478 TEPEF
+478 TEPKF
-483 LNPELRFNLGLSYG
+483 INPELRFNLGLSYG

-508 NSLDI
+508 SNLDI
-513 TPSLS
+513 TPSLT
-518 FPISD
+518 FPLSE

-530 GNISATQMLNASGV
+530 GNLSATEMLNPGTV
-544 GSIIEAEANLERVD
+544 GTIVEDEITRGRLD
-558 DAGFG
+558 DAGLG

-595 KGAYSKSTI
+595 KGTFSKSTI

-621 VFEAGWLHHS
+621 VFEAGLLHHTG
-631 EGSSRV
+631 GSSRV

-657 PRQRSING
+657 PRQRDG
-665 VINDPLGGNKYTV
+665 TINDSLGGNKYTV

-706 WDTGAT
+706 WDTGASG
-712 VTNQDDRLEYDNGS
+712 NGLFYDNGA

-756 HDVERTFD
+756 HDEERTFD

>member
-7 LLILSTLSLCLFV
+7 FLILSTLSLCLCV
-20 MSGVQGAMAQDFSF
+20 TSGVQGAMAQDFSF
-34 SRIDVE
+34 SRIDVD

-52 YSGLATDQVFGADD
+52 YSGLATDQMFGADD

-86 PNGNRLIINVNEFPT
+86 PNGNRLVIKVNEFPT

-116 TLKSIIGLQPRRVFN
+116 TLRALVGMQPRRVFN
-131 PDKVDADRAAIVQVY
+131 PDKVDTDRAAIAQFY

-177 GLTEIERIGIVGNKV
+177 GVIEIERIGIVGNKV

-207 GFLRLF
+207 GLLRLF
-213 VRRDTFLADR
+213 VRRDTFLTDR
-223 IDFDE
+223 IEFDK

-243 KVNDVNAELTEEN
+243 QVNDVNAELTEEN

-276 TLISERSD
+276 TLASKRSD

-291 IAVSAETGDVYSPTL
+291 IAISAETGDVYSPTL

-363 TTTLDRVIRR
+363 TTTMDRVIRR

-384 PRLIREAAERI
+384 PRLIREAAERV
-395 RALGLFGN
+395 RALGFFGN

-414 GQIIVDVEV
+414 GQIIVDFEV

-447 DYSERN
+447 DYAERN

-460 LSFAIRSGVDNQS
+460 LSFAIRTGIDNQS
-473 YEFNF
+473 YEFDF

-483 LNPELRFNLGLSYG
+483 LSPELRFNLGLSYG

-508 NSLDI
+508 RNFDI

-518 FPISD
+518 FPLSE

-530 GNISATQMLNASGV
+530 GNVSATEMLNPGTV
-544 GSIIEAEANLERVD
+544 GSIVEDEITRGRLD

-595 KGAYSKSTI
+595 KGTFSKSTI

-621 VFEAGWLHHS
+621 VLEAGLLHQTG
-631 EGSSRV
+631 GSSRV

-657 PRQRSING
+657 PRQRDG
-665 VINDPLGGNKYTV
+665 TINDALGGNKYTV
-678 AKFEVDFPLG
+678 AKFEMDFPLG

-706 WDTGAT
+706 WDTGASG
-712 VTNQDDRLEYDNGS
+712 NRLLYDNGA

-756 HDVERTFD
+756 HDEERTFD

>member
-7 LLILSTLSLCLFV
+7 FLILSTLSLCLCV
-20 MSGVQGAMAQDFSF
+20 TSGVQGAMAQDFSF
-34 SRIDVE
+34 SRIDVD

-52 YSGLATDQVFGADD
+52 YSGLATDQMFGADD

-86 PNGNRLIINVNEFPT
+86 PNGNRLVIKVNEFPT

-116 TLKSIIGLQPRRVFN
+116 TLRALVGMQPRRVFN
-131 PDKVDADRAAIVQVY
+131 PDKVDTDRAAIAQFY

-177 GLTEIERIGIVGNKV
+177 GVIEIERIGIVGNKV

-207 GFLRLF
+207 GLLRLF
-213 VRRDTFLADR
+213 VRRDTFLTDR
-223 IDFDE
+223 IEFDK

-243 KVNDVNAELTEEN
+243 QVNDVNAELTEEN

-276 TLISERSD
+276 TLASKRSD

-291 IAVSAETGDVYSPTL
+291 IAISAETGDVYSPSL

-363 TTTLDRVIRR
+363 TTTMDRVIRR

-395 RALGLFGN
+395 RALGFFGN

-414 GQIIVDVEV
+414 GQIIVDFEV

-447 DYSERN
+447 DYAERN

-460 LSFAIRSGVDNQS
+460 LSFAIRTGIDNQS
-473 YEFNF
+473 YEFDF

-483 LNPELRFNLGLSYG
+483 LSPELRFNLGLSYG

-508 NSLDI
+508 RNFDI

-518 FPISD
+518 FPLSE

-530 GNISATQMLNASGV
+530 GNVSATEMLNPGTV
-544 GSIIEAEANLERVD
+544 GSIVEDEITRGRLD

-595 KGAYSKSTI
+595 KGTFSKSTI

-621 VFEAGWLHHS
+621 VLEAGLLHHTG
-631 EGSSRV
+631 GSSRV

-657 PRQRSING
+657 PRQRDG
-665 VINDPLGGNKYTV
+665 TINDALGGNKYTV
-678 AKFEVDFPLG
+678 AKFEMDFPLG

-706 WDTGAT
+706 WDTGASG
-712 VTNQDDRLEYDNGS
+712 NRLLYDNGA

-756 HDVERTFD
+756 HDEERTFD

>member
-1 MGSIRR
+1 
-7 LLILSTLSLCLFV
+7 
-20 MSGVQGAMAQDFSF
+20 
-34 SRIDVE
+34 
-40 GNKRIE
+40 
-46 TSTIIT
+46 
-52 YSGLATDQVFGADD
+52 
-66 LNRAYQNILASG
+66 
-78 LFESVEVV
+78 
-86 PNGNRLIINVNEFPT
+86 
-101 VNKIAFEGNRRVNDN
+101 
-116 TLKSIIGLQPRRVFN
+116 
-131 PDKVDADRAAIVQVY
+131 
-146 ADQGRLA
+146 
-153 ARVTPKIIRR
+153 
-163 SDNRVDVIFEIFEG
+163 
-177 GLTEIERIGIVGNKV
+177 VGNKV

-213 VRRDTFLADR
+213 VRRDTFLTDR
-223 IDFDE
+223 IEFDK

-243 KVNDVNAELTEEN
+243 QINDVNAELTEEN

-262 FNVREGQMFRFGDV
+262 FNVREGQMFRFGNV
-276 TLISERSD
+276 TLTSERSD
-284 IDVEDFQ
+284 IDVKDFK
-291 IAVSAETGDVYSPTL
+291 IAISAETGDVYSPTL

-395 RALGLFGN
+395 RVLDFFGN
-403 AGVNAREGTQP
+403 AGVNARAGTQP

-453 FLGRGQA
+453 FLGRGQT
-460 LSFAIRSGVDNQS
+460 LSFAIRSGIDNQS

-483 LNPELRFNLGLSYG
+483 LNPELGFNLGLSFG

-508 NSLDI
+508 RNLDI

-518 FPISD
+518 FPLSE

-530 GNISATQMLNASGV
+530 GNVSATEMLNPGTV
-544 GSIIEAEANLERVD
+544 GSIVENEITRGRLDN
-558 DAGFG
+558 AGFG

-586 QDFGGMAGD
+586 QDFGGIAGD
-595 KGAYSKSTI
+595 KGAFSKSTI

-612 MNEDVVLRG
+612 MNDDVVLRG
-621 VFEAGWLHHS
+621 VLEAGLLHHTG
-631 EGSSRV
+631 GSSRV

-657 PRQRSING
+657 PRQRDG
-665 VINDPLGGNKYTV
+665 TINDALGGNKYTV

-706 WDTGAT
+706 WDTGAKG
-712 VTNQDDRLEYDNGS
+712 DELLYDNGA

-756 HDVERTFD
+756 QDEERTFD
-764 MSIATRF
+764 VSIATRF

>member
-7 LLILSTLSLCLFV
+7 FLILSTLSLCLCV
-20 MSGVQGAMAQDFSF
+20 TSGVQGAMAQDFSF
-34 SRIDVE
+34 SRIDVD

-52 YSGLATDQVFGADD
+52 YSGLATDQMFGADD

-86 PNGNRLIINVNEFPT
+86 PNGNRLVIKVNEFPT

-116 TLKSIIGLQPRRVFN
+116 TLRALVGMQPRRVFN
-131 PDKVDADRAAIVQVY
+131 PDKVDTDRAAIAQFY

-177 GLTEIERIGIVGNKV
+177 GVIEIERIGIVGNKV

-207 GFLRLF
+207 GLLRLF
-213 VRRDTFLADR
+213 VRRDTFLTDR
-223 IDFDE
+223 IEFDK

-243 KVNDVNAELTEEN
+243 QVNDVNAELTEEN

-276 TLISERSD
+276 TLASKRSD

-291 IAVSAETGDVYSPTL
+291 IAISAETGDVYSPTL

-363 TTTLDRVIRR
+363 TTTMDRVIRR

-384 PRLIREAAERI
+384 PRLIREAAERV
-395 RALGLFGN
+395 RALGFFGN

-414 GQIIVDVEV
+414 GQIIVDFEV

-447 DYSERN
+447 DYAERN

-460 LSFAIRSGVDNQS
+460 LSFAIRTGIDNQS

-483 LNPELRFNLGLSYG
+483 LSPELRFNLGLSYG

-508 NSLDI
+508 RNFDI

-518 FPISD
+518 FPLSE

-530 GNISATQMLNASGV
+530 GNVSATEMLNPGTV
-544 GSIIEAEANLERVD
+544 GSIVEDEITRGRLD

-595 KGAYSKSTI
+595 KGTFSKSTI

-621 VFEAGWLHHS
+621 VLEAGLLHQAG
-631 EGSSRV
+631 GSSRV

-657 PRQRSING
+657 PRQRDG
-665 VINDPLGGNKYTV
+665 TINDALGGNKYTV
-678 AKFEVDFPLG
+678 AKFEMDFPLG

-706 WDTGAT
+706 WDTGASG
-712 VTNQDDRLEYDNGS
+712 NRLLYDNGA

-756 HDVERTFD
+756 HDEERTFD

>member
-20 MSGVQGAMAQDFSF
+20 MSGVQGAMAQGFSF

-665 VINDPLGGNKYTV
+665 VINDPLGGSKYTV

>member
-7 LLILSTLSLCLFV
+7 FLILSTLSLCLCV
-20 MSGVQGAMAQDFSF
+20 TSGVQGAMAQDFSF
-34 SRIDVE
+34 SRIDVD

-52 YSGLATDQVFGADD
+52 YSGLATDQMFGADD

-86 PNGNRLIINVNEFPT
+86 PNGNRLVIKVNEFPT

-116 TLKSIIGLQPRRVFN
+116 TLRALVGMQPRRVFN
-131 PDKVDADRAAIVQVY
+131 PDKVDTDRAAIAQFY

-177 GLTEIERIGIVGNKV
+177 GVIEIERIGIVGNKV

-207 GFLRLF
+207 GLLRLF
-213 VRRDTFLADR
+213 VRRDTFLTDR
-223 IDFDE
+223 IEFDK

-243 KVNDVNAELTEEN
+243 QVNDVNAELTEEN

-276 TLISERSD
+276 TLASKRSD

-291 IAVSAETGDVYSPTL
+291 IAISAETGDVYSPSL

-363 TTTLDRVIRR
+363 TTTMDRVIRR

-384 PRLIREAAERI
+384 PRLIREAAERVS
-395 RALGLFGN
+395 ALGFFGN

-414 GQIIVDVEV
+414 GQIIVDFEV

-447 DYSERN
+447 DYAERN

-460 LSFAIRSGVDNQS
+460 LSFAIRTGIDNQS

-483 LNPELRFNLGLSYG
+483 LSPELRFNLGLSYG

-508 NSLDI
+508 RNFDI

-518 FPISD
+518 FPLSE

-530 GNISATQMLNASGV
+530 GNVSATEMLNPGTV
-544 GSIIEAEANLERVD
+544 GSIVEDEITRGRLD

-595 KGAYSKSTI
+595 KGTFSKSTI

-621 VFEAGWLHHS
+621 VLEAGLLHQAG
-631 EGSSRV
+631 GSSRV

-657 PRQRSING
+657 PRQRDG
-665 VINDPLGGNKYTV
+665 TINDALGGNKYTV
-678 AKFEVDFPLG
+678 AKFEMDFPLG

-695 SGGAFYHAGNL
+695 SGGAFYQAGNL
-706 WDTGAT
+706 WDTGASG
-712 VTNQDDRLEYDNGS
+712 NGLLYDNGA

-756 HDVERTFD
+756 HDEERTFD